1 MLCVAEECCSI
12 VQVKNGVPRSMDVVL
27 GLIDLF
33 SGRLLAVLRL
43 EDVFSVLHEPG
54 NGLPE
59 LLVVH
64 LPI

>member
-1 MLCVAEECCSI
+1 MLCVAEECCST
-12 VQVKNGVPRSMDVVL
+12 VQVKNGVPRSMDAVL
-27 GLIDLF
+27 GPIDLLQ
-33 SGRLLAVLRL
+33 GRSLAVLRL

-59 LLVVH
+59 LFVVH